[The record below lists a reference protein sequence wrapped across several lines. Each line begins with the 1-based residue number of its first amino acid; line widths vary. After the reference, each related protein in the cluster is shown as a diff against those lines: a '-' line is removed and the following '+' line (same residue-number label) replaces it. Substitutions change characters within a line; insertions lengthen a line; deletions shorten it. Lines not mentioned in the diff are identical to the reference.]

1 MTRNIGRRPRRSRVP
16 PLALLR
22 VPDSHLR
29 LRCRAV
35 FQPHEFNLPRD
46 FLLLLLAFRL
56 RERRGARGGHL
67 ALIEVPQRHRVSR
80 RVRRENLVGHPR
92 VRLEEHEPAPERRH
106 VRQSHRLCLPPVFAC
121 PAKRRDVPHALGH
134 VPRVHRDVKL
144 VRRSSEMTRLDPGVE
159 AVRALQA
166 LTVAVDEPGRRRLPR
181 AGEAPEHPEL
191 PAVALL
197 PLRVEVQQRGQQPAV
212 AVRVVHVSHVPR
224 VVARVDGA
232 HRLGPGRYRRELGP
246 RLRAEFVD
254 QRVRSFHRGG

>member
-22 VPDSHLR
+22 VPDPHLR
-29 LRCRAV
+29 LRCHAV

-56 RERRGARGGHL
+56 RKRRGARGGDL

-106 VRQSHRLCLPPVFAC
+106 VRQSHRLCGTPVFAC

-134 VPRVHRDVKL
+134 VPRVHRDDL
-144 VRRSSEMTRLDPGVE
+144 VRRSEIARLDPGVE

-166 LTVAVDEPGRRRLPR
+166 LTVAVDEPGRRRLPG

-246 RLRAEFVD
+246 RLRAELVD
-254 QRVRSFHRGG
+254 QRVRSFHRDG